1 MEMFACRSFP
11 YIMCAGST
19 KIVITVILITI
30 KFPYVFQIFYPL
42 IVMWFTQHI
51 LSTIFFN
58 MFNNLINF
66 KIDKVYKKKHKW
78 RETITV
84 FIFLTIL
91 QKEMFTVLTAGKE
104 YQVNI
109 RNVPQEDTKLPWKS
123 GIADISSNTVY
134 DLLLPFV

>member
-1 MEMFACRSFP
+1 
-11 YIMCAGST
+11 
-19 KIVITVILITI
+19 
-30 KFPYVFQIFYPL
+30 
-42 IVMWFTQHI
+42 
-51 LSTIFFN
+51 

-109 RNVPQEDTKLPWKS
+109 RNVPQEDTKLP
-123 GIADISSNTVY
+123 
-134 DLLLPFV
+134 